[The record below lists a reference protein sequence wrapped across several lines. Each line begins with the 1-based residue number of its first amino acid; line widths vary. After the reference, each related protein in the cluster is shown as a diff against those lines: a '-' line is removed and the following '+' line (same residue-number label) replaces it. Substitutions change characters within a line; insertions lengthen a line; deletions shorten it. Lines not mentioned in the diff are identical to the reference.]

1 MTNTGQMTINQM
13 ATREGIPAM
22 NGYVET
28 NQVVIQARISERQAE
43 AAGERLAAAARSANG
58 QRSVRRRV
66 GVMLIHAGQRVA
78 GGQASAGS
86 PAARPPHPTRR
97 MAA

>member
-1 MTNTGQMTINQM
+1 MTNTGYMTINQT
-13 ATREGIPAM
+13 AVPGGRQAM

-28 NQVVIQARISERQAE
+28 NQIVIQARISERQAE
-43 AAGERLAAAARSANG
+43 AAGERLAAAARTTIGRGSL
-58 QRSVRRRV
+58 RRRV
-66 GVMLIHAGQRVA
+66 GVLMIHAGQRVA

-86 PAARPPHPTRR
+86 PAARPTHG

>member
-1 MTNTGQMTINQM
+1 MTNTGQMTINQET
-13 ATREGIPAM
+13 AREGIQAM

-28 NQVVIQARISERQAE
+28 NQVVIRARISELQAE
-43 AAGERLAAAARSANG
+43 AAGERLAATSRSTTG
-58 QRSVRRRV
+58 SGMVRRHV
-66 GVMLIHAGQRVA
+66 GRLLIQAGQRVA

-86 PAARPPHPTRR
+86 PAAPPARPSPP